1 MSGYAQNAPD
11 VPLETV
17 FRIDFIRTA
26 QGWRISKLVKR
37 RLEGRGNPA
46 PAIINVV
53 SESEIKP
60 EPFDLD
66 GALSW
71 CESHGWTVRR
81 WGGSEI
87 SGARAFRFGL
97 EPIRSTR
104 EIQRMRQELKQYPRP
119 ELGNQTYALDL
130 AYDL

>member
-1 MSGYAQNAPD
+1 MSYAQNAPD

-17 FRIDFIRTA
+17 FRIDFIKTA
-26 QGWRISKLVKR
+26 QGWRVSKLVKR
-37 RLEGRGNPA
+37 EFNGKL
-46 PAIINVV
+46 INVV

-97 EPIRSTR
+97 EPIRSVR
-104 EIQRMRQELKQYPRP
+104 EIQKMRAELRQYPRP